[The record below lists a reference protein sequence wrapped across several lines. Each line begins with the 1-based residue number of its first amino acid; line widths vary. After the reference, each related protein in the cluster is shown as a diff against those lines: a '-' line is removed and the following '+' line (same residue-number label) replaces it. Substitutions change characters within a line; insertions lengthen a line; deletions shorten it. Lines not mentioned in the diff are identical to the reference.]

1 MTDATR
7 ETYEIT
13 SHPLVQIS
21 YQLKKLVDFVG
32 SKGAYFI
39 LPLIA
44 FTMIDFTAVRKT
56 IVITVLDIWIGERGL
71 NLIIVV

>member
-1 MTDATR
+1 MRDAIMTDATR
-7 ETYEIT
+7 ETYEIK

-21 YQLKKLVDFVG
+21 YRLKKLVDFIG

-44 FTMIDFTAVRKT
+44 FTMIDVFGRKLT
-56 IVITVLDIWIGERGL
+56 NTPLDF
-71 NLIIVV
+71 